1 MNKKLSS
8 GKKTAK
14 TGIGSGDGSGKGGG
28 NESVG
33 KKVKSRRRRK
43 IVAGVSAAIGAV
55 VIGTAIAAVYAAI
68 KSPGGHGFFGSII
81 QPIIGAPQENILL
94 IGNNAR
100 NPAGPLDL
108 GSGGGQADILMVV
121 HIDPVKHQVVL
132 ISIPRNVLFAQPQ
145 FNNPIPKIKSLFFIG
160 AQMQPNQAAQLSVQA
175 VSQLTGLP
183 INHWIV
189 TDFQGFQDAIN
200 AVGGIRVDVP
210 GRLYDPGYSGA
221 NLYPGWQTLNGQQ
234 ALAYIRIRQ
243 NQASSTIRVNDF
255 QRMNAE
261 AQVLQALK
269 TKLLSPGTDISSIG
283 GLIATWKKDIATDM
297 NTSDLIALAADLPGA
312 KVTHITL
319 GNIGDSMQLA
329 SAPLSGVNQENY
341 ITGAYYD
348 VLNPAHIQQMLKPY
362 GSTGSATGLQ
372 ALPAPSTIPVQVY
385 GSSDVVSKLQAAGFQ
400 VTSLGAGNGTYPVQI
415 MYPAGDI
422 AWGWQVART
431 LATGNGIVEPG
442 SPNPNAVVVYAP

>member
-1 MNKKLSS
+1 MDKKSRS
-8 GKKTAK
+8 GKQAVLAGNGNGNGTA
-14 TGIGSGDGSGKGGG
+14 GGG
-28 NESVG
+28 AG
-33 KKVKSRRRRK
+33 KKGKSRRRRRM
-43 IVAGVSAAIGAV
+43 IAGVSAAVGAV
-55 VIGTAIAAVYAAI
+55 ILGTALAAVYTSL
-68 KSPGGHGFFGSII
+68 KSPGGGGAGGFLRKIM
-81 QPIIGAPQENILL
+81 GAPTENILL
-94 IGNNAR
+94 LGNNAR

-145 FNNPIPKIKSLFFIG
+145 YNNPIPKIKSLFFIG

-175 VSQLTGLP
+175 VSQLTGLT

-200 AVGGIRVDVP
+200 AVGGIRIDVP
-210 GRLYDPGYSGA
+210 GRLYDPANSGA
-221 NLYPGWQTLNGQQ
+221 NLYPGWQTLNGAQ

-269 TKLLSPGTDISSIG
+269 AKLLSPGVDASSIG
-283 GLIATWKKDIATDM
+283 GLIGTWKKDIATNM
-297 NTSDLIALAADLPGA
+297 NTGDLVSLALDIPGA

-329 SAPLSGVNQENY
+329 SAPLPSVNQENY

-348 VLNPAHIQQMLKPY
+348 VLNPAHIAQMLKPY
-362 GSTGSATGLQ
+362 GSTGSSMGLP
-372 ALPAPSTIPVQVY
+372 ALPAPGTVPVQVY
-385 GSSDVVSKLQAAGFQ
+385 GSSDVVSKLKTAGFQ
-400 VTSLGAGNGTYPVQI
+400 VTSLGPGNGTYPVQI

-431 LATGNGIVEPG
+431 LGTGNGIVEPG
-442 SPNPNAVVVYAP
+442 SPNPNAVVVYGP

>member
-1 MNKKLSS
+1 MRKKPNS
-8 GKKTAK
+8 GKKAISAGNGNGN
-14 TGIGSGDGSGKGGG
+14 GIGNGGA
-28 NESVG
+28 G
-33 KKVKSRRRRK
+33 KKIKSRRRRR
-43 IVAGVSAAIGAV
+43 IIAGVTAGIGAV
-55 VIGTAIAAVYAAI
+55 VLGTAIAAVYTTV
-68 KSPGGHGFFGSII
+68 KSPGGGGISGFFQKIV
-81 QPIIGAPQENILL
+81 GAPEENILL

-100 NPAGPLDL
+100 NPSTPLGL
-108 GSGGGQADILMVV
+108 GTAGGQADILMVA
-121 HIDPVKHQVVL
+121 HINPAKHQVVL

-160 AQMQPNQAAQLSVQA
+160 AQMNPNQAAQLSVQA
-175 VSQLTGLP
+175 VSQLTGLS

-200 AVGGIRVDVP
+200 AVGGIRINVP
-210 GRLYDPGYSGA
+210 GRLYDPANSGA

-269 TKLLSPGTDISSIG
+269 AKLLNPGVALSSIS
-283 GLIATWKKDIATDM
+283 GLIGTWKKDIATDM
-297 NTSDLIALAADLPGA
+297 STSDLIALAADLPHA

-348 VLNPAHIQQMLKPY
+348 VLNPAHIEQILKPY
-362 GSTGSATGLQ
+362 GASGASTGLP

-385 GSSDVVSKLQAAGFQ
+385 GSSNVVSKLQTAGFQ